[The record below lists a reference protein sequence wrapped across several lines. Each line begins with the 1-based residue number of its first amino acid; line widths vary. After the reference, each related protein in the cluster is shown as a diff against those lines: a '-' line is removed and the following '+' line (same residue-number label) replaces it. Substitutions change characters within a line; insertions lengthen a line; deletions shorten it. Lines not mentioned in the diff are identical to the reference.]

1 MVYTSNAQYVSI
13 FYTNGFS
20 RLFGRGASPHA
31 NPPLHM
37 YMVYTNNAQYVSIF
51 YIFTMTEIG
60 NLNSIL
66 MYFDIFYSN
75 RFMNLD
81 AYLGVSLGNL
91 NY

>member
-1 MVYTSNAQYVSI
+1 MHNMLVFSI
-13 FYTNGFS
+13 
-20 RLFGRGASPHA
+20 L
-31 NPPLHM
+31 
-37 YMVYTNNAQYVSIF
+37 
-51 YIFTMTEIG
+51 TMTEIG

>member
-1 MVYTSNAQYVSI
+1 MHNMLVFSI
-13 FYTNGFS
+13 LTDFPGCS
-20 RLFGRGASPHA
+20 DGGASPHA

-37 YMVYTNNAQYVSIF
+37 YIVYTNNAQYVSIF